1 MYPSLLRWE
10 QNVFWIGL
18 RKCNALPATII
29 FTLILVQREFW
40 KGEIVFR
47 VQSESPETWDLFL
60 VLGKIRH
67 LPWLLI
73 FILLSVKRSFCC
85 LSTFLFPSW
94 VYSIVSLECYWKSGW
109 GWGRELEKSM
119 WTFMLCKLV
128 MPEYVNIRS
137 VLRITKENFPYSRYH
152 NFLFSD
158 TGCLRAISHF
168 SIPTSVHHLA
178 FIGILF
184 LFSETVC
191 YYIPSMHMTKRF
203 HAFICALSL
212 SSISWEFLQLSQ
224 HKWERSLL
232 LSQPNVG
239 FVYLRNPLFE
249 NHFWKVSDTFHPP
262 TPPQLKLALNLLLAG
277 KE

>member
-29 FTLILVQREFW
+29 FTLILVQHEFW

-67 LPWLLI
+67 LPWLLF

-85 LSTFLFPSW
+85 LSTFLFSSW

-137 VLRITKENFPYSRYH
+137 VLRITKENFLY
-152 NFLFSD
+152 NGI
-158 TGCLRAISHF
+158 TISCFQTLVASMQSPISPFPLACITWHSLASSSCSARQSVIISPACTWLKGF
-168 SIPTSVHHLA
+168 MLLSVHWDWAVFHESFFSSHNISGRGVYCYHSPMLV
-178 FIGILF
+178 LF
-184 LFSETVC
+184 TWE
-191 YYIPSMHMTKRF
+191 I
-203 HAFICALSL
+203 LSL
-212 SSISWEFLQLSQ
+212 RTIFGKCLTLSM
-224 HKWERSLL
+224 L
-232 LSQPNVG
+232 P
-239 FVYLRNPLFE
+239 
-249 NHFWKVSDTFHPP
+249 
-262 TPPQLKLALNLLLAG
+262 PPQLKLALNLLLAG